1 VVSVVNSPL
10 KESKELKALVLC
22 AGKGTRLSPLT
33 DSIAKP
39 LIPVANRPI
48 LFYVL
53 DQIKKVGITE
63 IAIVVSPD
71 NKEQIQSTVG
81 DGSLWNTQ
89 ITYIVQIEAKGLA
102 HAVITAEDYLNGSPF
117 LLFLGDNLIEGD
129 LSAFV
134 HKFRKGKCTAFVLL
148 KEVPDPRL
156 FGVAELDSVGK
167 VVRLVEKP
175 KDPKS
180 NLAMVGVYLFT
191 PTIHQ
196 ATKQIK
202 SSLRG
207 ELEITDA
214 IQWLIDHGEEIDS
227 HIVQGWWLDT
237 GKKDDLLAANRVILD
252 GFGKWELKGK
262 VDKNSRVDSRVELGE
277 SSLITN
283 SIVRGPVSIAR
294 GCQIKN
300 SNIGPY
306 TSIGAGTIIENS
318 HLENDIILEHCRI
331 SNLDYLTDSIIGQST
346 EITGQVS
353 STKAV
358 GLLIGSRVRIE
369 L

>member
-1 VVSVVNSPL
+1 VVNSPR
-10 KESKELKALVLC
+10 KGSADLKALVLC
-22 AGKGTRLSPLT
+22 AGKGTRLRPLT

-71 NKEQIQSTVG
+71 NRAQIQHAVD
-81 DGSLWNTQ
+81 DGAFWNAR
-89 ITYIVQIEAKGLA
+89 ITYIVQTEAKGLA
-102 HAVITAEDYLNGSPF
+102 HAVISAEDYLNGSPF
-117 LLFLGDNLIEGD
+117 LMFLGDNLIEGD
-129 LSAFV
+129 LSQFV
-134 HKFRKGKCTAFVLL
+134 RKFRKGKYAAFVLL

-156 FGVAELDSVGK
+156 FGVAELDSSGK

-175 KDPKS
+175 KEPKS

-202 SSLRG
+202 PSGRG

-214 IQWLIDHGEEIDS
+214 IQWLLDHGEEIHS
-227 HIVQGWWLDT
+227 HIVEGWWLDT
-237 GKKDDLLAANRVILD
+237 GKKEDLLAANRVILD

-262 VDKNSRVDSRVELGE
+262 VDKNSRVDGRVELGE
-277 SSLITN
+277 NSLITN
-283 SIVRGPVSIAR
+283 SIVRGPVSIAA
-294 GCQIKN
+294 GCQIKD

-306 TSIGAGTIIENS
+306 TSIGTGTIIENS

-331 SNLDYLTDSIIGQST
+331 SNLEHLTGSIVGNNA
-346 EITGQVS
+346 EITGQGS
-353 STKAV
+353 GRKAV
-358 GLLIGSRVRIE
+358 GLLIGSHARIE